1 VIVIDPSALVELVVG
16 GTPRAARLAA
26 RITDP
31 SESLHAPY
39 LIDLEVTSV
48 LRSMEAKRLVS
59 SALATRAIGDLPAL
73 DITRYPHDVLV
84 PRIWQLRGN
93 LTAYDAAYVALAE
106 SLRSPLV
113 TCDSRLAAAPGNR
126 ARVELFA

>member
-1 VIVIDPSALVELVVG
+1 VIVIDASALVELVVG

-26 RITDP
+26 RIAG

-48 LRSMEAKRLVS
+48 LRRLEAQRMVS
-59 SALATRAIGDLPAL
+59 RALATRAIGDLLAL
-73 DITRYPHDVLV
+73 DVTRYPHDVLV

-106 SLRSPLV
+106 SLRAPLV
-113 TCDSRLAAAPGNR
+113 TCDGQLAAAPGNR
-126 ARVELFA
+126 ATIELFA